1 MRQVV
6 FGCPTLTLRPK
17 TIYIIF
23 LLHIQYVCITLQMP
37 TISAHENQHH
47 IYQYI
52 YIYDLHGPRHIQKTG
67 PKLIAIEPKLIAIPY
82 ELHHFSEG

>member
-1 MRQVV
+1 
-6 FGCPTLTLRPK
+6 
-17 TIYIIF
+17 
-23 LLHIQYVCITLQMP
+23 MP

-67 PKLIAIEPKLIAIPY
+67 PKLTAIELKLIAIPFQWY
-82 ELHHFSEG
+82 FFMIHKSPGCAKKTMPFGKADDPLIDL

>member
-1 MRQVV
+1 
-6 FGCPTLTLRPK
+6 
-17 TIYIIF
+17 
-23 LLHIQYVCITLQMP
+23 MP

-82 ELHHFSEG
+82 NTITVYESQSQETQCKGWAWAIVETSSSPNTDC